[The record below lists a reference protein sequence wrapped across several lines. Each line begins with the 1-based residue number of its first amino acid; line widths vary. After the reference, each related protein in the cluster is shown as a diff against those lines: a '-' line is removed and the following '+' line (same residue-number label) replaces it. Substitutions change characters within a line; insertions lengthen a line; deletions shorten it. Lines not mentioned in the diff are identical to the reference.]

1 MALNIT
7 PATFQSYGSIP
18 KLWQGIVSKPIAMH
32 MEFLVSPKSREAS
45 SHSKHLAV
53 QTLSVCIL
61 AEGATA
67 LPVTLSGGALF
78 AS

>member
-1 MALNIT
+1 MDGAVLVQLWPGPLRFIVVIT
-7 PATFQSYGSIP
+7 QIT
-18 KLWQGIVSKPIAMH
+18 
-32 MEFLVSPKSREAS
+32 
-45 SHSKHLAV
+45 
-53 QTLSVCIL
+53 CIL